1 MFGEED
7 ILDNQRRTYSIKC
20 ISPRGI
26 VRIISKKN
34 FFQRVCVDK
43 TSQNLIDQ
51 IKVKKLSW
59 FRDKI
64 KEIHSIFQSNSEILT
79 QNLTKD
85 FILNDFLKNR
95 QKKSQSKEKL
105 QENREKNA
113 EKMRVTRCFRLKSH
127 NYSNSLEVL
136 NYSAEK
142 EKEEFLRLKSQFE
155 EKQFGKAKKT

>member
-7 ILDNQRRTYSIKC
+7 ILENQRRSYSIKC

-43 TSQNLIDQ
+43 TSQTLIDA
-51 IKVKKLSW
+51 IKAQKTAW

-64 KEIHSIFQSNSEILT
+64 KEIHGIFQTNSEILT

-95 QKKSQSKEKL
+95 QKKELSQG
-105 QENREKNA
+105 NREKNT
-113 EKMRVTRCFRLKSH
+113 EKMRVTRCFRMKSH
-127 NYSNSLEVL
+127 YYSNSSELL

-155 EKQFGKAKKT
+155 EKQFGKPKKT